1 MPDMYRGAICSG
13 LFHLAILLLV
23 IFGLPHFARDL
34 PMESLPVPIDVV
46 TIAET
51 TNAPPPPA
59 PKVEK
64 PEPPKPEPPKPEEQ
78 KAPPPPPQA
87 QTPPPEPPKPE
98 QKPEAVAEAPPPM
111 PKPKVKPEPPVKDI
125 KPERKPPP
133 PDDMESVL
141 KSVEK
146 LKPQQHEPTPVEA
159 AEALKNQKPVPREY
173 NPASPVTISQKDAIR
188 RHFEKCWN
196 VPAGARD
203 AEDLAV
209 DIRVSL
215 SPDASVQRAEIVNTG
230 RMATDSFYRAAAESA
245 LRAVLN
251 PMCSSLQD
259 VGLRADQYDEWK
271 DMNITFNPKQM
282 TGA

>member
-64 PEPPKPEPPKPEEQ
+64 PEPPKPEPPKPE
-78 KAPPPPPQA
+78 
-87 QTPPPEPPKPE
+87 
-98 QKPEAVAEAPPPM
+98 QKPEAVAEAVPPT

-146 LKPQQHEPTPVEA
+146 LKPQQHEQTPVEA

-173 NPASPVTISQKDAIR
+173 NPASPVTISQIDAIR

-196 VPAGARD
+196 IPAGARD

-230 RMATDSFYRAAAESA
+230 RIATDPFYRAAAESA

-251 PMCSSLQD
+251 PLCSSLQD
-259 VGLRADQYDEWK
+259 VGLHADQYDEWK
-271 DMNITFNPKQM
+271 DMVITFNPKQM